1 MNKYTWRTGVLE
13 IVMILATLVYCM
25 PFYILITTSLKQPN
39 DPGDALSLPSP
50 ATLANFPD
58 AWIRGE
64 LGAAILNSFIVT
76 LLSVTLIVIL
86 SALASY
92 PLARVTRAWS
102 RMAYIL
108 IAGGL
113 ILPFQLAM
121 LPLYQTMRDLSLLGT
136 PWSLVLFYLGTQM
149 PFSIV
154 LYTGFLRELPIEYEE
169 AASLD
174 GANQFITFSRVLFPM
189 LRPITGTVII
199 LNVVAVWN
207 DFLTPLL
214 YLYGSN
220 TETIPVALFQFVG
233 QYVSEWNVV
242 FAGLIITILPVL
254 ILYFAMQKVVIRGF
268 SGGLKG

>member
-1 MNKYTWRTGVLE
+1 MNKYTWRTGLLE
-13 IVMILATLVYCM
+13 VVMVAATLVYCL
-25 PFYILITTSLKQPN
+25 PFYILLSTALKQPN
-39 DPGDALSLPSP
+39 DPGDALSLPTSP
-50 ATLANFPD
+50 TLANFPD
-58 AWIRGE
+58 AWIRGD
-64 LGAAILNSFIVT
+64 LAAAIVNSFVVT
-76 LLSVTLIVIL
+76 AMSVLLIVVF

-92 PLARVTRAWS
+92 PLARVTKAWS
-102 RMAYIL
+102 RMTYIL

-113 ILPFQLAM
+113 VLPFQLAM

-174 GANQFITFSRVLFPM
+174 GANQFITFARVLFPM

-214 YLYGSN
+214 YLFGSGAQ
-220 TETIPVALFQFVG
+220 TIPVALFQFVG

-254 ILYFAMQKVVIRGF
+254 IVYFVMQKSVIKGF

>member
-1 MNKYTWRTGVLE
+1 MTKYTWRTAILE
-13 IVMILATLVYCM
+13 SGMILGTLVFCM
-25 PFYILITTSLKQPN
+25 PFYILVTTALKKPN
-39 DPGDALSLPSP
+39 DPGGPLALPSP
-50 ATLANFPD
+50 PTLANFPD
-58 AWIRGE
+58 AWVRGE
-64 LGAAILNSFIVT
+64 LGSAILNSVIVT
-76 LLSVTLIVIL
+76 VISVTLIVIL

-102 RMAYIL
+102 RLTYIL

-136 PWSLVLFYLGTQM
+136 PWSLVLFYVGTQM
-149 PFSIV
+149 PFSVI
-154 LYTGFLRELPIEYEE
+154 LYTGFLREIPVVYEE
-169 AASLD
+169 AASID
-174 GANQFITFSRVLFPM
+174 GANQLGTFVRVLFPM
-189 LRPITGTVII
+189 LRPVTGTVII
-199 LNVVAVWN
+199 LNVVTVWN

-220 TETIPVALFQFVG
+220 QETIPVALFQFVG

-242 FAGLIITILPVL
+242 FAGLIITILPIL
-254 ILYFAMQKVVIRGF
+254 ILYFLMQKTVIKGF